1 VNSSLTKKIG
11 KRILSE
17 ANDLKRTIS
26 ALSVDIEIDE
36 DHLQKVIDGN
46 CSLEDS
52 YEILRKMGAVYP
64 IDISELYIQDSDRTN
79 SVKIMTALESLKS
92 SRVYDRI
99 NINGKKTPY
108 YEYRDTAM
116 SNIGPYKPEWIK
128 ELRVVSDSDPE
139 NPDVVYN
146 NGHFLH
152 QTTFFVGPVNFYWEV
167 NGKKFC
173 REMNTG
179 DSNYI
184 TPFWPHSFTSR
195 DSSKEAYILA
205 VTFGG
210 EVRRAQ
216 KELYALGEKS
226 NKYYL
231 DYRNKN
237 KATKKLIE
245 QLLIDENLTLK
256 NLNDLAARKGIKDF
270 DIEKLLQSPSKISF
284 SDLKII
290 SNLLNVNPEDLIVP
304 NYQPEDEVVVKHSID
319 REKYFFPNRNDASYR
334 IDTLARTAKMPLM
347 KSFNIDVLLN
357 SSEKYFDSSLHTYA
371 YNYGAEDLDVFW
383 FSGGKRFSKKLKKDD
398 SIYIEPFTK
407 HGFTC
412 KSNNGQ
418 LYLVRVSGAM
428 NLLTQKELSYF
439 SSIERTFKETKT
451 WFD

>member
-1 VNSSLTKKIG
+1 MKSSLIKKIG

-26 ALSVDIEIDE
+26 ALSLDIEIDE
-36 DHLQKVIDGN
+36 DRLKKVIDGD

-64 IDISELYIQDSDRTN
+64 IDISELYIQDSDRIN
-79 SVKIMTALESLKS
+79 SVKIMTAQESLKS
-92 SRVYDRI
+92 SRVFDRI

-167 NGKKFC
+167 NGKKYC

-216 KELYALGEKS
+216 KELYTLGEKS

-256 NLNDLAARKGIKDF
+256 NLNDLAVRKGIKDF

-290 SNLLNVNPEDLIVP
+290 SNLLNINPEDLIVP

-319 REKYFFPNRNDASYR
+319 REKYFFPNPNDAAYK
-334 IDTLARTAKMPLM
+334 IDTLARTTKMPLM
-347 KSFNIDVLLN
+347 KSFNINVLLN
-357 SSEKYFDSSLHTYA
+357 SSEKYFESSLHTYA

-383 FSGGKRFSKKLKKDD
+383 FSDGKRFSEKLKKDD
-398 SIYIEPFTK
+398 SVYIEPFTR
-407 HGFTC
+407 HGFSC
-412 KSNNGQ
+412 KLGNGH

-439 SSIERTFKETKT
+439 SSMERTFKETKA

>member
-1 VNSSLTKKIG
+1 MKSLLTKKIG

-17 ANDLKRTIS
+17 ANDLKRTVP
-26 ALSVDIEIDE
+26 ALSSDLNVEE
-36 DHLQKVIDGN
+36 KQLKKVIDGD

-52 YEILRKMGAVYP
+52 YNILRKMGSVYP

-79 SVKIMTALESLKS
+79 SVKLMSAQESLQS
-92 SRVYDRI
+92 SRIFDRI
-99 NINGKKTPY
+99 NIYGKKSPY

-128 ELRVVSDSDPE
+128 ELRIVNDSDPE
-139 NPDVVYN
+139 NPNVVYN

-167 NGKKFC
+167 NGKKYC

-184 TPFWPHSFTSR
+184 TPFWRHSFTSR

-216 KELYALGEKS
+216 KELYSLGDKS
-226 NKYYL
+226 SKYYL
-231 DYRNKN
+231 DYRDKN

-245 QLLIDENLTLK
+245 QVLMDENLSK
-256 NLNDLAARKGIKDF
+256 ENINYLAASKGIKDF
-270 DIEKLLQSPSKISF
+270 DIEKLLQNSSKISF
-284 SDLKII
+284 IDLKTI
-290 SNLLNVNPEDLIVP
+290 SSLLNVNPEDLVIP
-304 NYQPEDEVVVKHSID
+304 DYKFEDEVVVKHSAD
-319 REKYFFPNRNDASYR
+319 SEKYFFPKHNDKAYR
-334 IDTLARTAKMPLM
+334 IDTLARTSKMPLM
-347 KSFNIDVLLN
+347 KSFNIDVLSN
-357 SSEKYFDSSLHTYA
+357 KSKKCFDSSLHTYA
-371 YNYGAEDLDVFW
+371 YNYGLDDLDFFW
-383 FSGGKRFSKKLKKDD
+383 YSDGKKFSKKLKKDD
-398 SIYIEPFTK
+398 SVYIEPFTR
-407 HGFTC
+407 HGFSC
-412 KSNNGQ
+412 ESNNGH
-418 LYLVRVSGAM
+418 LYVVRVSGAM

-439 SSIERTFKETKT
+439 SSIERTFKETKS